1 METPKTFSIDPAK
14 ERQNKALHKMS
25 LREVDRFE
33 FDSAHCEL
41 DTRENYGE
49 EREVAYGFIGYN
61 IHILVF
67 TMRGETCRVI
77 SLRKANRTEARYY
90 AENT

>member
-1 METPKTFSIDPAK
+1 METPKSFSIDPAK
-14 ERQNKALHKMS
+14 ERQNRALHKVS
-25 LREVDRFE
+25 LHEVKRFE
-33 FDSAHCEL
+33 FDSAHVEL

-49 EREVAYGFIGYN
+49 DREVAYGFIGYALF
-61 IHILVF
+61 ILVF